1 MWQGLKYLKFS
12 KIEVHKIT
20 QKEIEKSFYQGRISK
35 INGSDDLEKKNEKK
49 FENLDC
55 KLEIGIWT
63 ENENEKIE
71 DENMK
76 PKWTFLFLFIK
87 NFQCKGKL
95 FPPTLHLRFLP
106 IFVIRQ
112 IFEGSQIVPG
122 RPLNPVS

>member
-1 MWQGLKYLKFS
+1 MDLMDKKK
-12 KIEVHKIT
+12 KI
-20 QKEIEKSFYQGRISK
+20 Q
-35 INGSDDLEKKNEKK
+35 K

-63 ENENEKIE
+63 ENENEKIEGDE

-95 FPPTLHLRFLP
+95 FPPTPHLRFLP
-106 IFVIRQ
+106 IFMIRQ